1 MFFQVFL
8 DQKVILVSDQTESTV
23 KLILICRIFKA
34 NLVVVDFV
42 HLLVLVF
49 QEIVVVKVFV
59 DDLV

>member
-1 MFFQVFL
+1 V
-8 DQKVILVSDQTESTV
+8 
-23 KLILICRIFKA
+23 

-59 DDLV
+59 DDQV

>member
-1 MFFQVFL
+1 
-8 DQKVILVSDQTESTV
+8 V